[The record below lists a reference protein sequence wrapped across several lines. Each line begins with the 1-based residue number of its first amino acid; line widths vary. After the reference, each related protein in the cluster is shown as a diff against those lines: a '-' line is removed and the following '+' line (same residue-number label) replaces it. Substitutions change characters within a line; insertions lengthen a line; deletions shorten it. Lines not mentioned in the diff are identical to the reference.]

1 MSEVSKSQNNE
12 NISDNT
18 INKNP
23 IIISDQSN
31 KVNQGNSNSKSSYKL
46 NEIIPTKN
54 SKNLRSD
61 NVKKTNPPTTKSNN
75 PPKTQ
80 IPPPTYPTI
89 QLPTS
94 NNNNNK
100 IAITNT
106 SALPVYIIKIYE
118 NTKPHPQYPVVGTYN
133 IDTHYKRAIVFI
145 AYRRCA
151 IFEKV
156 FESYKSLPLYPYYD
170 IIISIETNRNKTI
183 SCMKNYVNKLIN
195 ENNNNNNNKFIT
207 LILQHNYT
215 YYSKR
220 KLRTGPPRITH
231 HYYYLLYTLFNSYNY
246 DYLYIAEDD
255 IKATDDT
262 LDYLMQT
269 EYLLRED
276 KSLFCINTFN
286 RQAKQGLVQSSK
298 RLFRTDMNVGWGWL
312 IGRDKGMDLV
322 KKWPLQNKLYIWDNW
337 VLMYMDIMD
346 YECISPEIPRSIH
359 IGKKGTT
366 MNRKTYEKEAVRVF
380 SEEKNG
386 FDFGD
391 LSYLLKDNYEE
402 YMMSLFTNGK
412 IINYNDLDLNRFG
425 NEKTYILP
433 YYLSDYPT
441 INKVIQTSHIPRDKH
456 KGTYVFY
463 GKDWKLII
471 AERSLSPYLP
481 EKQKFR
487 LKNNTKLIV
496 GNKGDDC
503 DRTCNNYRK
512 EKVRYKCDV
521 LSLIA
526 ISRPHI
532 VGKYLDCPCYFYEAS
547 FTSPSLLGDNSG
559 TGGDGCCL
567 IGNDANFKCD
577 GKHKASTRLCPCLP
591 I

>member
-1 MSEVSKSQNNE
+1 MLSSQEIRNDADDIINRKPILLSDDSNNL
-12 NISDNT
+12 NQVDN
-18 INKNP
+18 
-23 IIISDQSN
+23 
-31 KVNQGNSNSKSSYKL
+31 NQKSSYKI
-46 NEIIPTKN
+46 NENIATQPPKHLRNEYIEKTEPRQTKPPDPQKEENLPTT
-54 SKNLRSD
+54 L
-61 NVKKTNPPTTKSNN
+61 PPT
-75 PPKTQ
+75 
-80 IPPPTYPTI
+80 IY
-89 QLPTS
+89 
-94 NNNNNK
+94 NNK
-100 IAITNT
+100 PKQPNDNKISVMTNT
-106 SALPVYIIKIYE
+106 SELPIYILKKYE
-118 NTKPHPQYPVVGTYN
+118 NTSPRQQYPVVGTYS
-133 IDTHYKRAIVFI
+133 IDTQYKRAIVFI
-145 AYRRCA
+145 AFRRCT

-156 FESYKSLPLYPYYD
+156 FESYKSLPLFPYFD
-170 IIISIETNRNKTI
+170 VIISVETNRNKTI
-183 SCMKNYVNKLIN
+183 SCMKNLVNRLQNDKTNL
-195 ENNNNNNNKFIT
+195 IT
-207 LILQHNYT
+207 LVLQHNYT
-215 YYSKR
+215 YYPKR

-231 HYYYLLYTLFNSYNY
+231 HYYYLLYTLFNCYNY

-262 LDYLMQT
+262 LDYIIQT

-276 KSLFCINTFN
+276 PSLFCINTFN
-286 RQAKQGLVQSSK
+286 RQAKDGLVQNSK

-312 IGRDKGMDLV
+312 IGKDKGKELV
-322 KKWPLQNKLYIWDNW
+322 KNWPLNNKLYIWDNW
-337 VLMYMDIMD
+337 VLMFMDVND
-346 YECISPEIPRSIH
+346 LECISPEIPRSVH

-366 MNRKTYEKEAVRVF
+366 MNRKTYEKEAVRVY
-380 SEEKNG
+380 SEEKSG
-386 FDFGD
+386 FNFGD

-402 YMMSLFTNGK
+402 YMQSLFVDGQV
-412 IINYNDLDLNRFG
+412 INYNDLDLNRFG
-425 NEKTYILP
+425 NDKTYILP

-481 EKQKFR
+481 EKNKFR
-487 LKNNTKLIV
+487 LKNNTELIV
-496 GNKGDDC
+496 GQEGDDC

-512 EKVRYKCDV
+512 GSIRYKCDV

-532 VGKYLDCPCYFYEAS
+532 AGKYLNCPCYFYEAS
-547 FTSPSLLGDNSG
+547 FTSPSLLGNNSG

-577 GKHKASTRLCPCLP
+577 GKHKVATRLCPCLP